1 MGLSASQARLLTITA
16 RKADCE
22 FQSMQLSHQKIALSR
37 DMENVSTEYQ
47 QALNQTK
54 LVYDYYGTG
63 TSQMDLTYDLLMK
76 PSIYND
82 YYPKLI
88 TDSQNRVVLDDRYA
102 AAAIYAGIP
111 AEGLNGTSSSEV
123 RDAFIRALAG
133 EGDNGN
139 KVVDKNGKP
148 LDIISET
155 TKDIILKTTYNN
167 GISLGAS
174 YSATSSTQ
182 NITYAELLDKIEAS
196 TYSTEDYGLEQFGGR
211 VTSDVWGDAVQF
223 LNHNRESGDE
233 RANGNYSSTDSTF
246 IYKGT
251 KNQNMVNMTNGNSYS
266 LSLADLLKDEEQYTY
281 VIQAGGG
288 QCHPGGDAAFLQ
300 KVIIGG
306 EYDKSFLNWM
316 TDQFSS
322 ILGGVTQNDLALQY
336 AYNNVY
342 DLIYPN
348 EDIQQLG
355 EKYKIDGVVDK
366 TRHDASNYTK
376 HNRAGREL
384 MNYIGTLVK
393 NCYDC
398 NEVQAVT
405 DKADEYIG
413 CTYSA
418 CYHGTKGSQSTIA
431 VNLNNL
437 AKVFLT
443 SYVEYIQ
450 GIDISTYNYNI
461 GKLDNANL
469 YKPKD
474 GDIFTINGNSTV
486 SSGSENL
493 LAGFYDALF
502 NQICVSGWTRND
514 EIGTNKAYLQELMK
528 NGSVFISSINNDGY
542 YYMGNYSTDV
552 YIAEIADTE
561 AIARAEA
568 KYNSEKSKIENKE
581 NTIDMKMKNLDTEIS
596 SLTTEYD
603 TTKSIITKAIEKSF
617 KRYEA

>member
-37 DMENVSTEYQ
+37 DMENISTAYQ
-47 QALNQTK
+47 EALNQTK

-76 PSIYND
+76 PSLYND

-88 TDSQNRVVLDDRYA
+88 TDSQNRVVLDARYA
-102 AAAIYAGIP
+102 AAARAAGIP
-111 AEGLNGTSSSEV
+111 AEGLNGTSSSEI

-133 EGDNGN
+133 EGDNGS
-139 KVVDKNGKP
+139 KVVDKNGNK

-155 TKDIILKTTYNN
+155 TKNIILNTTYNN

-182 NITYAELLDKIEAS
+182 NITYTELLEKIDAYTSS
-196 TYSTEDYGLEQFGGR
+196 TDDYGLEQFGGN
-211 VTSDVWGDAVQF
+211 VTSDVWGDAAQF
-223 LNHNRESGDE
+223 LTNTEE
-233 RANGNYSSTDSTF
+233 RNGGYYTPDTTTW
-246 IYKGT
+246 IYKGPT
-251 KNQNMVNMTNGNSYS
+251 NGSMMNMSSGGNSYAVS
-266 LSLADLLKDEEQYTY
+266 LGDLLRDDEQYTY
-281 VIQAGGG
+281 VIQADEGY
-288 QCHPGGDAAFLQ
+288 CHPACDAAFLQ
-300 KVIIGG
+300 KIIIGG

-322 ILGGVTQNDLALQY
+322 ILGGINQNDLALQY

-348 EDIQQLG
+348 EDIQQAA
-355 EKYKIDGVVDK
+355 EKYIDDNIKSEKHNDMG
-366 TRHDASNYTK
+366 HYTK
-376 HNRAGREL
+376 HNRAGRQNL
-384 MNYIGTLVK
+384 DYIGTSVA
-393 NCYDC
+393 NCYDSC
-398 NEVQAVT
+398 ETKYVT

-413 CTYSA
+413 CTFSA
-418 CYHGTKGSQSTIA
+418 CYHHDSGSTATIA

-450 GIDISTYNYNI
+450 GLDVSTYSYNI
-461 GKLDNANL
+461 GKIENANL
-469 YKPKD
+469 YDPKD
-474 GDIFTINGNSTV
+474 SDIFTINGKSDIN
-486 SSGSENL
+486 SGSDNL
-493 LAGFYDALF
+493 LARFYDALF
-502 NQICVSGWTRND
+502 NQICVSGWVEND
-514 EIGTNKAYLQELMK
+514 EVSENKAYLQELMK
-528 NGSVFISSINNDGY
+528 NGSVYISSINNDGF
-542 YYMGNYSTDV
+542 YYMDNYSTDV

-561 AIARAEA
+561 AIAKAEA
-568 KYNSEKSKIENKE
+568 KYNSEKAKIENKE

>member
-37 DMENVSTEYQ
+37 DMENISNAYQ
-47 QALNQTK
+47 EALNQTK

-88 TDSQNRVVLDDRYA
+88 TDSQNRVVLDSRYA
-102 AAAIYAGIP
+102 TAARKAGIP

-123 RDAFIRALAG
+123 RDEFIKALAG
-133 EGDNGN
+133 EN
-139 KVVDKNGKP
+139 
-148 LDIISET
+148 IITEK
-155 TKDIILKTTYNN
+155 TKDIILSTTYNN

-174 YSATSSTQ
+174 YSVTDATK
-182 NITYAELLDKIEAS
+182 NITYAELLEKIEATTLS
-196 TYSTEDYGLEQFGGR
+196 TDDYGLEQFGGR
-211 VTSDVWGDAVQF
+211 VTSEVWGDAVQF
-223 LNHNRESGDE
+223 LNGHRENKDE
-233 RANGNYSSTDSTF
+233 RAAGRYSTDYTYIF
-246 IYKGT
+246 KGD
-251 KNQNMVNMTNGNSYS
+251 KDGHLINQCSGGNSYS

-281 VIQAGGG
+281 TIQVGGG

-348 EDIQQLG
+348 EDIQALG
-355 EKYKIDGVVDK
+355 EQYIRDDVVGK
-366 TRHDASNYTK
+366 SRNDASKYSK
-376 HNRAGREL
+376 HHRNGYDL
-384 MNYIGTLVK
+384 LFYIGTNVA
-393 NCYDC
+393 NCYDK
-398 NEVQAVT
+398 NRMQDVSDE
-405 DKADEYIG
+405 ADDYIG
-413 CTYSA
+413 CTFSA
-418 CYHGTKGSQSTIA
+418 CYHHDSGNQSTIA

-461 GKLDNANL
+461 GKLENANL
-469 YKPKD
+469 YDPKD
-474 GDIFTINGNSTV
+474 SDIFTINGNSSV
-486 SSGSENL
+486 SSGSDNL

-502 NQICVSGWTRND
+502 NQICVNGWVEND
-514 EIGTNKAYLQELMK
+514 EIGENKAYLQELMK
-528 NGSVFISSINNDGY
+528 NGSVFISSINNDGFY
-542 YYMGNYSTDV
+542 YLGNYSTDV
-552 YIAEIADTE
+552 YIAEVTDTE
-561 AIARAEA
+561 AVAKAEA
-568 KYNSEKSKIENKE
+568 KYNSEKAKIENKE

>member
-37 DMENVSTEYQ
+37 DMENISTEYQ
-47 QALNQTK
+47 QALNQSK

-133 EGDNGN
+133 EGDDGN

-148 LDIISET
+148 LDIINET
-155 TKDIILKTTYNN
+155 TKDIIINTTYNN
-167 GISLGAS
+167 SYGLGAS
-174 YSATSSTQ
+174 VSATESTQ
-182 NITYAELLDKIEAS
+182 NVTYTELLEKIEAM
-196 TYSTEDYGLEQFGGR
+196 TLSTEDYGMEEFGGR

-223 LNHNRESGDE
+223 LNKNRESKEE
-233 RANGNYSSTDSTF
+233 RANGNYYSNNSTF
-246 IYKGT
+246 VFKGKKDEPMT
-251 KNQNMVNMTNGNSYS
+251 NMTNGTGYS
-266 LSLADLLKDEEQYTY
+266 LTLAELLKDEYQYTY
-281 VIQAGGG
+281 AIQVGGG

-300 KVIIGG
+300 QVIVGG

-316 TDQFSS
+316 TDQFST

-342 DLIYPN
+342 DLVYPN
-348 EDIQQLG
+348 EDIQELG
-355 EKYKIDGVVDK
+355 EQYIKAGVADMSRSNGSDYSKHHRNGYDK
-366 TRHDASNYTK
+366 
-376 HNRAGREL
+376 L
-384 MNYIGTLVK
+384 FYIGTNVA
-393 NCYDC
+393 NCYDDDRI
-398 NEVQAVT
+398 QTVT

-413 CTYSA
+413 CTFSA
-418 CYHGTKGSQSTIA
+418 CYHSDSGNQSTIA
-431 VNLNNL
+431 INLNNL
-437 AKVFLT
+437 AKIFLT
-443 SYVEYIQ
+443 SYVEYLQ
-450 GIDISTYNYNI
+450 GIDTSTYNYNL
-461 GKLDNANL
+461 GKIENANL
-469 YKPKD
+469 YNAKD
-474 GDIFTINGNSTV
+474 SDIFTIKGNS
-486 SSGSENL
+486 SISGNESL
-493 LAGFYDALF
+493 LASYYDTLF
-502 NQICVSGWTRND
+502 NLICVNGWTEND

-552 YIAEIADTE
+552 YIAEISDTE
-561 AIARAEA
+561 AIAKAEA
-568 KYNSEKSKIENKE
+568 KYNSEKAKIENKE